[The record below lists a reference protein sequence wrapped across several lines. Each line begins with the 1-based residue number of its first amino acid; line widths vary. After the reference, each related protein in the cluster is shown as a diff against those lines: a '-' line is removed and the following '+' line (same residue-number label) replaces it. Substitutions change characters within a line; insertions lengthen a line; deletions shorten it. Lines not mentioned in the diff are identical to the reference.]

1 MVIICLAAS
10 YLLVGHVGPFIRYSV
25 HHNDNAIPLAL
36 VVLRPPPNPVFVCAC
51 QVYCEMYGD
60 LSPKELG
67 KRLWGDAWV
76 DPNTRAFRK
85 GFPPPDCQRTFV
97 QFILEPM
104 YKIYSQVGG

>member
-1 MVIICLAAS
+1 
-10 YLLVGHVGPFIRYSV
+10 
-25 HHNDNAIPLAL
+25 
-36 VVLRPPPNPVFVCAC
+36 
-51 QVYCEMYGD
+51 MYGD
-60 LSPKELG
+60 MSPKELG

-104 YKIYSQVGG
+104 YKIYSQVRRGDTWDQRLCLITTTVRPNNQRHAF

>member
-1 MVIICLAAS
+1 
-10 YLLVGHVGPFIRYSV
+10 
-25 HHNDNAIPLAL
+25 
-36 VVLRPPPNPVFVCAC
+36 
-51 QVYCEMYGD
+51 MYGD
-60 LSPKELG
+60 MSPKELG

-104 YKIYSQVGG
+104 YKIYSQVMWVMAYMSSSVKAIDVMHGRAGAGRAGPPLEDMTRGGTLWTGQAMVFCMYA